1 MERESRVNK
10 SLLNARMNLICYFV
24 SLVVAFFTR
33 KILLDY
39 LGTEFIGFTG
49 TLGSLLGF
57 LSLAELGVGIAIG
70 YVLYQP
76 IFDDDKRKINE
87 IISVLGYLYR
97 KIGFFILGMGIV
109 LSCFLP
115 LIFRSTEL
123 SMTIVFL
130 GFYSYLFSSLFS
142 YFFNYRMSLLSADQ
156 RNYLVTGVFQIVNT
170 SKVVIQMILAYYTKS
185 FYLFLIIEFLGGLI
199 NSIILNRVI
208 DRTYPWLK
216 TEIKLGKTLF
226 RKYPEIGKYIKQL
239 FVHRIAGFVQFQTLP
254 IFIYSFVSL
263 PMVALYTNYTLVTQ
277 RIQGLMSG
285 ILDST
290 GAGVGNLISEG
301 NQQKIYNVYKELF
314 AVRAF
319 ISGVFACCVYYL
331 IPSFIELWLGEEYL
345 LSNLVSLLIV
355 VQLYL
360 FLLRGVTDQF
370 LFGYGLFYDVW
381 APIAESIV
389 FVLFSVVF

>member
-389 FVLFSVVF
+389 FVLF

>member
-199 NSIILNRVI
+199 NSIILKPS
-208 DRTYPWLK
+208 DR
-216 TEIKLGKTLF
+216 
-226 RKYPEIGKYIKQL
+226 
-239 FVHRIAGFVQFQTLP
+239 
-254 IFIYSFVSL
+254 
-263 PMVALYTNYTLVTQ
+263 
-277 RIQGLMSG
+277 
-285 ILDST
+285 
-290 GAGVGNLISEG
+290 
-301 NQQKIYNVYKELF
+301 
-314 AVRAF
+314 
-319 ISGVFACCVYYL
+319 
-331 IPSFIELWLGEEYL
+331 
-345 LSNLVSLLIV
+345 
-355 VQLYL
+355 
-360 FLLRGVTDQF
+360 
-370 LFGYGLFYDVW
+370 
-381 APIAESIV
+381 
-389 FVLFSVVF
+389 